1 VAAEDILQMVNQTQV
16 AAKAARA
23 WRAGEL
29 AGKPNLTGVLREDLA
44 AAAARATAALST
56 AVAAAVAGL
65 TVETG
70 G

>member
-1 VAAEDILQMVNQTQV
+1 MAAEDILQMVNQTQV

-44 AAAARATAALST
+44 AAARATAALST
-56 AVAAAVAGL
+56 AVGAAVAGL

>member
-1 VAAEDILQMVNQTQV
+1 MVNQTQV

-44 AAAARATAALST
+44 AAARATAALST
-56 AVAAAVAGL
+56 AVGAAVAGL